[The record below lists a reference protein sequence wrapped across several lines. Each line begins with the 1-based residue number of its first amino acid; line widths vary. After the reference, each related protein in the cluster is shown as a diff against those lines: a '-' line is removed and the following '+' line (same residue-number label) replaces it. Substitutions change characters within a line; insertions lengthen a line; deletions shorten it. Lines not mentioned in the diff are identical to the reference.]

1 MSLPRTCFSR
11 LDKVVTFMVNWK
23 MVVSPMKTA
32 RVRCPNCVVFS
43 FIVRVM
49 WSSSE
54 CRAAVCDVLSWR
66 GPGGRLGGSGG
77 SFRWRGVTVGTHM
90 AGVAMLPALAPAP
103 VVEPVTCSVVAAG
116 DTGVDDPKKNSYQER
131 PLTGTRHK
139 ERVSTRAN
147 RNVVDLSFIVLIWG
161 RIKYE

>member
-43 FIVRVM
+43 FMVRVM

-77 SFRWRGVTVGTHM
+77 SLGTLL